1 MQSDV
6 FEQALRAE
14 GFAEIVTVTRPAH
27 GALDVHTHPF
37 EAKALILA
45 GEVRLQCGDAARTY
59 AAGEVFHLQ
68 AGEPHAEF
76 YGPQGVTYLV
86 GRK

>member
-1 MQSDV
+1 MERETFV
-6 FEQALRAE
+6 AALTQE
-14 GFAEIVTVTRPAH
+14 GFTELVTVRRDA
-27 GALDVHTHPF
+27 GALEDHAHPF

-45 GEVRLQCGDAARTY
+45 GEIQIRTGGDERLYQIGD
-59 AAGEVFHLQ
+59 VLHLP
-68 AGEPHAEF
+68 ANMTHAER